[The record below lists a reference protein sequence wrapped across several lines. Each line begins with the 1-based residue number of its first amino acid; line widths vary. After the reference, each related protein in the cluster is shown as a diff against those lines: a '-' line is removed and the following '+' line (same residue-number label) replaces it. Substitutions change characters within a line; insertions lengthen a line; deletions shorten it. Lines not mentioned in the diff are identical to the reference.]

1 MRRPVVLLPLAL
13 VFGVAATGTA
23 PDERAHR
30 AWVDYALHCQGCH
43 LPDGR
48 GMAGK
53 VPDMRGQLGH
63 FAALPGGRE
72 YLVRVPGVST
82 ARLGDAD
89 VARLMNW
96 LVRRMGPVPAGFED
110 YTTEEVARLRA
121 DWLRSPGPVR
131 RQLKAAMAGAT
142 VQAR

>member
-1 MRRPVVLLPLAL
+1 MRRPVALLPLAL

-23 PDERAHR
+23 SDERAHR

-53 VPDMRGQLGH
+53 VPDMRGQLGP

-82 ARLGDAD
+82 SRLSDAD

-96 LVRRMGPVPAGFED
+96 LVRRMGRLPAGFED
-110 YTTEEVARLRA
+110 YTAEEVARLRA

-131 RQLKAAMAGAT
+131 ARLKAAMAEAR